1 MRFRRSRK
9 KQPAATVSGATFG
22 VAFEWDETYLAASG
36 PTQLTLTI
44 SRPPTVSWRLVRAG
58 EPGRIRERETTQAE
72 TAAIAGM
79 FRSWQDDPR
88 SQAASEATAL
98 RAAGLALI
106 QFDRLQVSFGPSD
119 FQPVDPPGHT
129 FARTLQF
136 LASAAQQLEFDPGE
150 EAVEEL
156 AMLYQLE
163 HLSGQLIIGPG

>member
-1 MRFRRSRK
+1 MNW
-9 KQPAATVSGATFG
+9 AAF
-22 VAFEWDETYLAASG
+22 ASA
-36 PTQLTLTI
+36 
-44 SRPPTVSWRLVRAG
+44 RPL
-58 EPGRIRERETTQAE
+58 QAE

-79 FRSWQDDPR
+79 FRSWQDDPVPKQPAR
-88 SQAASEATAL
+88 PPPSGPPDSPW
-98 RAAGLALI
+98 I

-163 HLSGQLIIGPG
+163 HLSGS